1 MSSNPYLDTRDLYL
15 EWQELVVRADDD
27 ETDEPL
33 DEEETERCKI
43 LGELF
48 AEIGDSA
55 GIHGGTMIP
64 DSEFTAYAQELAEDI
79 IADFDTARWPFTH
92 VDWDAAAD
100 DLRQD
105 YTEVTFDG
113 EDYLWRE

>member
-1 MSSNPYLDTRDLYL
+1 MSSNPYLDTRDLYQ
-15 EWQELVVRADDD
+15 EWEGLKARKDD
-27 ETDEPL
+27 EDQIDPL
-33 DEEETERCKI
+33 DEDEAERCVK
-43 LGELF
+43 LTDLF
-48 AEIGDSA
+48 AEIGESA